1 MSCQNSLYVL
11 QALVIVN
18 LLACPFS
25 AFLKKKKFLSSFPP
39 PKKKRE
45 GGSEERTEAKKKKV
59 LVCKEVPTY
68 AVEDSWRENT
78 HALHRT
84 RDIFA

>member
-39 PKKKRE
+39 PKKRE